1 MNKALNTLQGTAEH
15 TVLFALWDLARQDVH
30 ATVLRV
36 CDAAG
41 LGRSVVEATL
51 TSLERAGW
59 VDRSR
64 VRLSLTGLTI
74 VMSLGAPKVARRNAR
89 IGRVERVARALKK
102 AA

>member
-1 MNKALNTLQGTAEH
+1 MNKTLNALQGTAEH
-15 TVLFALWDLARQDVH
+15 TVLFALWDLARKDVH

-36 CDAAG
+36 CDASG
-41 LGRSVVEATL
+41 LGRSVVDATL
-51 TSLERAGW
+51 VALDRAGW

-74 VMSLGAPKVARRNAR
+74 VMTLGAPRGVQRNVR
-89 IGRVERVARALKK
+89 LGEDRLRVVPKK

>member
-1 MNKALNTLQGTAEH
+1 MNKTLNALQGTAEH

-36 CDAAG
+36 CEASG

-51 TSLERAGW
+51 VGLDRAGW

-74 VMSLGAPKVARRNAR
+74 VLTLGAPRGLRRNVR
-89 IGRVERVARALKK
+89 LGHERARAVSKK